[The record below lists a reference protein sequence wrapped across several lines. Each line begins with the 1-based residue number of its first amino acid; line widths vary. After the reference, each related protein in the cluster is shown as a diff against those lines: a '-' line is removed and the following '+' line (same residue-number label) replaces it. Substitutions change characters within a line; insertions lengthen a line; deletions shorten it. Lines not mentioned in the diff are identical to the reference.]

1 MALAD
6 QADSPV
12 VFTDGAAVRCLLSG
26 SQEEFP
32 RPATGIN
39 RIVTAIMG
47 RFRCQELNGEE
58 IRGWLADSLDVFS
71 HFVEEPAV
79 LDRIS
84 RETAWVISNE
94 EPPDPDVWSGECK
107 FADGGTP
114 VVICYRGTM
123 ASRLP
128 GHAFHLAWQGS
139 MDHFVGHLY
148 PYFRGAEEASEYDED
163 VACRYQH
170 LAAQQRGR
178 RNWRFRMVARLLP
191 WVYRLHKRIPLS
203 NYAPLSA

>member
-1 MALAD
+1 MVRAD
-6 QADSPV
+6 PAGSPV

-32 RPATGIN
+32 RPATGVN
-39 RIVTAIMG
+39 RLVTAVAS
-47 RFRCQELNGEE
+47 RFRRRDLSGEE
-58 IRGWLADSLDVFS
+58 IRDWLADSLDVFS
-71 HFVEEPAV
+71 HFVEEPEV
-79 LDRIS
+79 LDRICH
-84 RETAWVISNE
+84 ETAWVISGE

-107 FADGGTP
+107 FAAGGLP

-128 GHAFHLAWQGS
+128 GRAFDLAWRGS

-148 PYFRGAEEASEYDED
+148 PYFQGADDAGDYNED

-178 RNWRFRMVARLLP
+178 EDWRFRWIARLLP

-203 NYAPLSA
+203 NYAPLPA